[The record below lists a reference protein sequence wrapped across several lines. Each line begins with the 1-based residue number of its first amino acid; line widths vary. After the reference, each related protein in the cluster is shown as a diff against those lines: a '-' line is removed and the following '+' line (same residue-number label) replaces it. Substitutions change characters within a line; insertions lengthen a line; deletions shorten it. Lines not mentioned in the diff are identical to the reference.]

1 MKNYKFNLLSFLV
14 FGSSVFF
21 SRQLQTT
28 IMKFLQKFIITV
40 ALLTNIV
47 FAIDITENKVD
58 RGSVTLSFGE
68 IIIHPGAS
76 WSIIDNAFSNFIGK
90 LDVKAKSAL
99 YISLT
104 SHLLALQVSLTTLL
118 HSINNSGIISFDS
131 RVSLTPSSYD
141 LRGLSFTNSGEM
153 YFAAS
158 GRVPST
164 MSLTSALWTNTGL
177 LLFYQNQR
185 TSGAVC
191 LGFP

>member
-1 MKNYKFNLLSFLV
+1 
-14 FGSSVFF
+14 
-21 SRQLQTT
+21 
-28 IMKFLQKFIITV
+28 MKFLQKFIITV

-104 SHLLALQVSLTTLL
+104 SHLLALQVSLTTLP

-153 YFAAS
+153 YFAS
-158 GRVPST
+158 
-164 MSLTSALWTNTGL
+164 
-177 LLFYQNQR
+177 
-185 TSGAVC
+185 
-191 LGFP
+191 